1 MPLHLFVKEKDETTK
16 YMNKPKSFLNMTY
29 EETLSWSVMM
39 FTNEKPSRETPMAR
53 EPPTV
58 FER

>member
-1 MPLHLFVKEKDETTK
+1 
-16 YMNKPKSFLNMTY
+16 MTY